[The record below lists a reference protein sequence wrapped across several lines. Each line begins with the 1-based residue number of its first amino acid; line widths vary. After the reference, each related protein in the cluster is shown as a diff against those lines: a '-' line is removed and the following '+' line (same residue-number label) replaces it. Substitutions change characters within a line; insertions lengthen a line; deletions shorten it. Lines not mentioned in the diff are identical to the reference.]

1 MIKTYKTKFRGYNII
16 VKVNGENKNINFQR
30 GFIISSL
37 RGSLFTTDDKELQKA
52 IEAHRDFN
60 IEFWTDDKEPV
71 IEEPVK
77 KTVVEESVEKIPA
90 EEAPKEEKKVK
101 RYSPK
106 K

>member
-60 IEFWTDDKEPV
+60 IEFWTDDKEEV
-71 IEEPVK
+71 
-77 KTVVEESVEKIPA
+77 VVEV
-90 EEAPKEEKKVK
+90 KEEVQEKPKRVK
-101 RYSPK
+101 RYK
-106 K
+106 TKD